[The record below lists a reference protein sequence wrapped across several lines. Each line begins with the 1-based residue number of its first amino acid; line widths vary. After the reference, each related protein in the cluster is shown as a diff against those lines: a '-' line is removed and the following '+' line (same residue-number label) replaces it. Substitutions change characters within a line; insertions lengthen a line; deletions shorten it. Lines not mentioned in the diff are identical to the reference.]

1 MYCAYLGEGWRAKTT
16 CRKTLW
22 APSAMTW
29 PLVRRSCGAPP
40 CGVARPK
47 GHFCRGGPAVPRAV
61 ACGAQQP
68 CHPERGTEHRHAR
81 SVTDTPLS
89 ALISSET
96 AAGSGNC
103 WRFPESEVIRRPPT
117 TRQAT
122 YPICPLHDL
131 AIRTQTPGAG
141 RASHGEE
148 LNVARASAYSPPD
161 APTFAHQIDEILS
174 IFRSLGWVRHGG
186 ATRISRS
193 R

>member
-1 MYCAYLGEGWRAKTT
+1 
-16 CRKTLW
+16 
-22 APSAMTW
+22 MTW
-29 PLVRRSCGAPP
+29 PHLRRSCNSGQSAKWQDRSVFHLQGWACSPP
-40 CGVARPK
+40 CRRVWGAN
-47 GHFCRGGPAVPRAV
+47 GNAV
-61 ACGAQQP
+61 
-68 CHPERGTEHRHAR
+68 ERGTERRHWR
-81 SVTDTPLS
+81 SVSSLPLLCS
-89 ALISSET
+89 CSPAKKT
-96 AAGSGNC
+96 AGSGTFL
-103 WRFPESEVIRRPPT
+103 RFPESELISAQPA

-161 APTFAHQIDEILS
+161 APTFAQQIDEILS